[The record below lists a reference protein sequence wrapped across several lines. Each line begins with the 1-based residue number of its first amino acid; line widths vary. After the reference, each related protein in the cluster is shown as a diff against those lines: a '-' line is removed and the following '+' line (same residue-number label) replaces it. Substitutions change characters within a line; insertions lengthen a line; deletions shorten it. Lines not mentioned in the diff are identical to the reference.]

1 MYYSVSI
8 NYIICFTIHLILIGQ
23 KRNEARTNC
32 HQNGM
37 NKSTENAAW
46 NQMDGN
52 TLVQV
57 GTEIFEILEK
67 HYHILCELPLN
78 SNMF

>member
-1 MYYSVSI
+1 
-8 NYIICFTIHLILIGQ
+8 
-23 KRNEARTNC
+23 
-32 HQNGM
+32 M

-57 GTEIFEILEK
+57 GTEIFETLEK
-67 HYHILCELPLN
+67 HYHTLCELPLN